1 MDNLDYLILS
11 EIVKNPQIPFSHIAR
26 TLKISQNTVK
36 KKYEQMVKKNII
48 IGSSIIID
56 LSKIGFEG
64 MASFSIITEKK
75 ALTIEALQKI
85 FNVFIIVETV
95 GDYDIRAMAIIKNY
109 AGMMKLVKEIQAIPT
124 IKQVD
129 VVLRT
134 ETLFPMFSQY
144 NNNVYPY
151 LKELSD
157 RSLKTETI
165 K

>member
-109 AGMMKLVKEIQAIPT
+109 AGMMTLVKEIQAIPT